1 MKDMKTTTP
10 ALEAR
15 ALTKSF
21 GALQAVRGIDLSVQ
35 RGEIVA
41 LLGPNGA
48 GKTTTLD
55 MILGLSTPSSGTVS
69 VYGGTPRQAITSGR
83 LGAVLQS
90 GGLLG
95 EYKVAEMVRM
105 IAGTLP
111 YHLPVADVLA
121 RANLTEIAN
130 RRISK
135 CSGGEQQRVRVA
147 LALLSDPDL
156 LILDEATTGMDVT
169 ARHHFWDGMRAEA
182 ERGKTIV
189 FATHYLAEAEE
200 FAERTVIMN
209 HGVIAADG
217 LTTQVR
223 SQFSS
228 QRITL
233 GFDDEAHCMAAAAQ
247 LSQVGVVSRDGT
259 ALQLLGD
266 DTVALARAALA
277 CAGVTKISI
286 TDTSLDEAFGLLTSE
301 SSVGDDGALDDGSVP
316 GQSSVDDGA
325 GHGVGDDGAGRSA
338 STVSAP

>member
-1 MKDMKTTTP
+1 MKTTTS

-15 ALTKSF
+15 ALSKSF
-21 GALQAVRGIDLSVQ
+21 GAVHAVRGIDLTVQ

-55 MILGLSTPSSGTVS
+55 MILGLSTPSSGTIS
-69 VYGGTPRQAITSGR
+69 VYGGTPRQAIRSGR

-95 EYKVAEMVRM
+95 EYKVAELIRM

-111 YHLPVADVLA
+111 HHLPVDVVLT

-200 FAERTVIMN
+200 FAQRTVIMN
-209 HGVIAADG
+209 RGVIAADG
-217 LTTQVR
+217 LTAQVR

-233 GFDDEAHCMAAAAQ
+233 GFDGEANSVAAAAR
-247 LSQVGVVSRDGT
+247 LSQVGVVSREGT
-259 ALQLLGD
+259 TLQLLGE
-266 DTVALARAALA
+266 DTVSLARAALA
-277 CAGVTKISI
+277 CVGVVKISI
-286 TDTSLDEAFGLLTSE
+286 TDSSLDEAFGLLTSE
-301 SSVGDDGALDDGSVP
+301 GGVAADDAHPEAVHPHMNMLP
-316 GQSSVDDGA
+316 K
-325 GHGVGDDGAGRSA
+325 
-338 STVSAP
+338 P